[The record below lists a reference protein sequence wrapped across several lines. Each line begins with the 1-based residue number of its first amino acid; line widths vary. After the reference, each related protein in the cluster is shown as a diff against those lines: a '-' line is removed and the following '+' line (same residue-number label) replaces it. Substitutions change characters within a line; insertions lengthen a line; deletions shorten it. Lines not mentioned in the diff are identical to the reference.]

1 MIFVH
6 LSSLMAQGIPPEV
19 ETLPPAIKWYMRL
32 LRKCAGKVVG
42 NESQSTASLIKKL
55 DIAFLFWPFVISFDE
70 IEDRF
75 ALSNQIPFRK
85 MSIWSSR
92 YYSEIK
98 RWRDKLIDLLC
109 NDLSVTIASS
119 LQVDG
124 EPSCYSWLPFAEYAL
139 SPDHWTWLH
148 DLLSHSKGSVEE
160 IESRHKTFLE
170 TSTTDA
176 STLGMATVLVE
187 ILAQEF
193 RTCNHCHVSKN
204 LKQALPASNTRH
216 QGNAAEC
223 CGCLQQDGKCT
234 DNAAALLI
242 WMIGQPSTELCD
254 NTWFLIFN
262 NLLLAASTSREG
274 FAIQYYDSSD
284 EPLSDRMNPPFSH
297 KEQMPLQAIDSTI
310 ITLVQNEKKTLLSK
324 CSGGADRLQN
334 QAFKQAE
341 KSKWRLESVVWPALL
356 SHISCCSYSFVYHR
370 ILEILETF
378 GPQFP
383 DFIDDMSKDN
393 SSFPLLQLHMD
404 QLLEVVKLEPRFILP
419 LMMFLES
426 GSKIE
431 AISSLKPGKSEKSS
445 SQDFKCAELNL
456 CALQEDEYMAAI
468 HHCVLQKSDSWKE
481 RFDVLYL
488 RVAAFSCG
496 SFRYL
501 VGEWDSMVKTK
512 SNMIQKSGV
521 LSNARIFGKI
531 STREAGVADTA
542 GLVASIEGRRLLAWE
557 LRKWTEKVLGVSNAI
572 SKKCFPDHESL
583 KRIYIWVS
591 ALHTKFLYVDA
602 WLNVRLSAL
611 GRALR
616 VQEEDTLWERE
627 VNDEAGKGARS
638 AKRPRLNSYTTNL
651 LPRNFLETEREDS
664 EWIVEALC
672 RSSVSL
678 EKYLL
683 IYLSLNDTKRGRPK
697 KGVATGSKQK
707 APPETISSH
716 RKILVSYLAKHPSQ
730 IPNLASLCQNKTV
743 LQVAC
748 EGILESSTKPFS
760 IGGSDIFEVWF
771 QFLEKFRLA
780 GGKPRSLV
788 YLHGGSLLDRLTECV
803 LHGTTLLCNLPQD
816 LLENL
821 VSVSP
826 GMIRRIY
833 EEARQHL
840 QSRPDAQFTGF
851 QDTDD
856 FCLRGVVTAT
866 DLKPQAMAECL
877 ESTMLDMFSSVGT
890 ASRSS
895 HSRSSLLDLLSMVF
909 ASCRPESRNIV
920 LSHLQESN
928 LYKKSIVED
937 FDAITSKALAPG
949 ANEMAAEL
957 APNEWVRRHQR
968 MLLGPA
974 FVLGVVF
981 WCSKV
986 LTVLKN
992 IYEHRDLDSINHNVD
1007 GVRMDLNVSFSDQRA
1022 AICHIL
1028 VTCEPNPCS
1037 NIPEDDQN
1045 AQTCVQKSS
1054 TSCEEMIFQLQ
1065 AFAPSERNP
1074 SLYHSIISWLLQCC
1088 KMNIR
1093 LNLEHIRAIC
1103 RLHPLMMR
1111 DGLIKRIDTELME
1124 ASKVEGK
1131 ELVWKS
1137 SLEALRRGI
1146 LDGLLAWLPL
1156 DARSNLTTTF
1166 DDVPSDFFLGSN
1178 STSVEEII
1186 SCLRSTNIG
1195 VRRSAYYFVVAHQ
1208 HHHHFVSSLALEL
1221 CKRVV
1226 HAEPTKE
1233 QEAFLGVLMPVLMNE
1248 SHTASMSV
1256 DAVVMLFRKAKALIL
1271 NLNAG
1276 GESESAALSSE
1287 PKLKHVEALLRVALL
1302 ACEVSPHNFA
1312 TEEVALLL
1320 FTLAKAESSEEIVV
1334 GAMQCLIAL
1343 ALDLK
1348 VTIKHMKLLK
1358 DLLLHLA
1365 YKPAGDYVWHLA
1377 IAFAERFATGALK
1390 ARFSLKDET
1399 NPGIHEEKLS
1409 LEFSFAVRELPRGC
1423 PLQRFIPLQ
1432 AILKRFD
1439 CMGYRHT

>member
-1 MIFVH
+1 
-6 LSSLMAQGIPPEV
+6 
-19 ETLPPAIKWYMRL
+19 
-32 LRKCAGKVVG
+32 
-42 NESQSTASLIKKL
+42 
-55 DIAFLFWPFVISFDE
+55 
-70 IEDRF
+70 
-75 ALSNQIPFRK
+75 
-85 MSIWSSR
+85 
-92 YYSEIK
+92 
-98 RWRDKLIDLLC
+98 
-109 NDLSVTIASS
+109 
-119 LQVDG
+119 
-124 EPSCYSWLPFAEYAL
+124 
-139 SPDHWTWLH
+139 
-148 DLLSHSKGSVEE
+148 
-160 IESRHKTFLE
+160 
-170 TSTTDA
+170 
-176 STLGMATVLVE
+176 
-187 ILAQEF
+187 
-193 RTCNHCHVSKN
+193 
-204 LKQALPASNTRH
+204 
-216 QGNAAEC
+216 
-223 CGCLQQDGKCT
+223 
-234 DNAAALLI
+234 
-242 WMIGQPSTELCD
+242 
-254 NTWFLIFN
+254 
-262 NLLLAASTSREG
+262 
-274 FAIQYYDSSD
+274 
-284 EPLSDRMNPPFSH
+284 MN
-297 KEQMPLQAIDSTI
+297 
-310 ITLVQNEKKTLLSK
+310 
-324 CSGGADRLQN
+324 G
-334 QAFKQAE
+334 
-341 KSKWRLESVVWPALL
+341 
-356 SHISCCSYSFVYHR
+356 
-370 ILEILETF
+370 
-378 GPQFP
+378 
-383 DFIDDMSKDN
+383 
-393 SSFPLLQLHMD
+393 
-404 QLLEVVKLEPRFILP
+404 
-419 LMMFLES
+419 
-426 GSKIE
+426 
-431 AISSLKPGKSEKSS
+431 
-445 SQDFKCAELNL
+445 
-456 CALQEDEYMAAI
+456 
-468 HHCVLQKSDSWKE
+468 
-481 RFDVLYL
+481 
-488 RVAAFSCG
+488 
-496 SFRYL
+496 
-501 VGEWDSMVKTK
+501 
-512 SNMIQKSGV
+512 
-521 LSNARIFGKI
+521 
-531 STREAGVADTA
+531 
-542 GLVASIEGRRLLAWE
+542 
-557 LRKWTEKVLGVSNAI
+557 
-572 SKKCFPDHESL
+572 
-583 KRIYIWVS
+583 
-591 ALHTKFLYVDA
+591 
-602 WLNVRLSAL
+602 
-611 GRALR
+611 
-616 VQEEDTLWERE
+616 
-627 VNDEAGKGARS
+627 
-638 AKRPRLNSYTTNL
+638 
-651 LPRNFLETEREDS
+651 
-664 EWIVEALC
+664 
-672 RSSVSL
+672 
-678 EKYLL
+678 
-683 IYLSLNDTKRGRPK
+683 
-697 KGVATGSKQK
+697 
-707 APPETISSH
+707 
-716 RKILVSYLAKHPSQ
+716 
-730 IPNLASLCQNKTV
+730 
-743 LQVAC
+743 
-748 EGILESSTKPFS
+748 
-760 IGGSDIFEVWF
+760 
-771 QFLEKFRLA
+771 
-780 GGKPRSLV
+780 
-788 YLHGGSLLDRLTECV
+788 
-803 LHGTTLLCNLPQD
+803 
-816 LLENL
+816 
-821 VSVSP
+821 
-826 GMIRRIY
+826 
-833 EEARQHL
+833 
-840 QSRPDAQFTGF
+840 
-851 QDTDD
+851 
-856 FCLRGVVTAT
+856 
-866 DLKPQAMAECL
+866 
-877 ESTMLDMFSSVGT
+877 
-890 ASRSS
+890 
-895 HSRSSLLDLLSMVF
+895 
-909 ASCRPESRNIV
+909 
-920 LSHLQESN
+920 
-928 LYKKSIVED
+928 
-937 FDAITSKALAPG
+937 
-949 ANEMAAEL
+949 
-957 APNEWVRRHQR
+957 
-968 MLLGPA
+968 
-974 FVLGVVF
+974 
-981 WCSKV
+981 V